1 MNSIQDCRRNVK
13 DTFIFTESLLE
24 SFDRNNFSQQ
34 NTFMVRLW
42 DIIVMK
48 LIRSAKREGVE

>member
-1 MNSIQDCRRNVK
+1 MK